1 MHSESIIFFMLSI
14 KKTDAFALLGSTHS
28 NDSSLRVNIK
38 SELDRGTEQPRGAGR
53 EECVCECGRVCV

>member
-38 SELDRGTEQPRGAGR
+38 SELEDRGTEQPRGAGR
-53 EECVCECGRVCV
+53 EECV